1 MFSLPTSS
9 PDPLGLTSS
18 KATLGVPGLP
28 FQRLLCSWSSFSCP
42 FPRVSIPGGTLQ
54 HLRRVHSSLLCHS
67 GWHLYLC
74 ALWTHL
80 DTSPPSTNTPPA
92 PQIPWKPAVPPT
104 QAALSYFSCLL
115 LAQGAFQA
123 ARSWIS
129 ISRQCQTEVSFPQ
142 QALGQTLGIFVYGY
156 ICRKTGRVCSETL
169 L

>member
-80 DTSPPSTNTPPA
+80 DTPGHLPSEHKHPSCTTNSLETCGTSNSSCTLLFFLPPA
-92 PQIPWKPAVPPT
+92 RTGGFSGCKVMDQHLQAVPN
-104 QAALSYFSCLL
+104 
-115 LAQGAFQA
+115 
-123 ARSWIS
+123 
-129 ISRQCQTEVSFPQ
+129 
-142 QALGQTLGIFVYGY
+142 
-156 ICRKTGRVCSETL
+156 
-169 L
+169 